1 MMAKILQLTAP
12 GRVNPALLH
21 EELTAVLG
29 ASFGGLLMGDDE
41 VRAVLLV
48 TTDEDAEALRPVCQ
62 DVLGAHDPDAK
73 TAEQQSYEDFLTA
86 WRNGVLAGKTPAQI
100 YEGMTTQ
107 INGWASL
114 ANAKADLRDWLP
126 LIGAAL
132 WYLLRGELD
141 L

>member
-1 MMAKILQLTAP
+1 MAKILQLTAP
-12 GRVNPALLH
+12 GRVNLALLH

-29 ASFGGLLMGDDE
+29 ASFGGLLTGDDE

-73 TAEQQSYEDFLTA
+73 SAEQQAYEDFLTT
-86 WRNGVLAGKTPAQI
+86 WNQGMLVGKTPKQI
-100 YEGMTTQ
+100 YQGITAQ
-107 INGWASL
+107 INGWTSL
-114 ANAKADLRDWLP
+114 ADAKADLRDWLP